1 MSDHTLLT
9 NPSRSNGAVP
19 TPIDIVHV
27 VQSLA
32 LTDDAVAARAY
43 EKFVARGRTHGRDVE
58 DWTAARTELLAETRG
73 PKR

>member
-1 MSDHTLLT
+1 MSDHTLLN
-9 NPSRSNGAVP
+9 NPSRSNGP
-19 TPIDIVHV
+19 LSTPAAIGHV
-27 VQSLA
+27 VQSQP